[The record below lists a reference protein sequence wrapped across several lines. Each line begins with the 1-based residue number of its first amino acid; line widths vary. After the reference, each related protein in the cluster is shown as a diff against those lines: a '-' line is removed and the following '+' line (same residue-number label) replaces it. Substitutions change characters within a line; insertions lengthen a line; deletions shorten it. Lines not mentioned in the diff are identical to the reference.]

1 MFNQLLKKN
10 NDISPLVIL
19 LWISF
24 IFFSIKWGFSFYF
37 LNEEII
43 SKVIF
48 ESVADGSFF
57 YPLIKYLSLG
67 EFNISLNSFNEN
79 LKIMAFPFG
88 SIILHSIFF
97 KIFNIYG
104 LIIIDFFGIFLF
116 LIIFYKIFKF
126 FNSHGVSILLS
137 LIFFSIPL
145 ILSFFLKDYNFIPLN
160 QFKDFYTLRVHRP
173 FPANL
178 YMFLFIYL
186 IILMNTNQI
195 FQRRYFLFLGVIM
208 ALTFSSFYYFFIIQI
223 ISIIFLLFFKF
234 KIKILNSLYENLDC
248 ILFFIL
254 SFLIFSSPFIYM
266 LIFHENDLTIASGV
280 FDLNTEKKVV
290 LLQYFLIKIFNFQF
304 MLINI
309 LILSLAIIIN
319 KKKFKNRQILN
330 IFNIVYLSSIISPLL
345 FIVLSSKSGILYH
358 FNNNIIIF
366 GCLSLLIS
374 LILLSEKILQLVHKK
389 KLTWIFLIFLILI
402 STKNEL
408 NKKKDIDPL
417 RIEFNKITE
426 IINKKEIDKDFDT
439 LLTFDNRFMIWTVLS
454 DKIQYLNLT
463 YVGLTSKTFNMIEN
477 DLINSFNFLGLNSD
491 DFLKFLENKKQSWRY
506 FNPNVANFFSLRY
519 TANSLNTYKSSK
531 NFEPNIKDF
540 ILNSSPIYSQQIA
553 IPEEEYER
561 LERKFVKRKNYQ
573 PLNPSII
580 ILNKNLPFYEKI
592 DLNSDDYCEIF
603 SGQIYELYFLID
615 QNSICEN

>member
-1 MFNQLLKKN
+1 MFNQLLKKD
-10 NDISPLVIL
+10 NDAPPLVIL
-19 LWISF
+19 FWISF

-145 ILSFFLKDYNFIPLN
+145 ILSFFLKDFNFIPLN

-234 KIKILNSLYENLDC
+234 KIKIFNSLFENLDC

-304 MLINI
+304 LLINI

-319 KKKFKNRQILN
+319 KKKYKNRQILN

-389 KLTWIFLIFLILI
+389 NLTWIFLIFLILI